1 MQCTQVSLW
10 VQLSKSLLLN
20 QRPKIISCDRGKLNG
35 KILKTWN
42 WTDLEAHKESWLCLQ
57 ETRRCLFW
65 FCSLVFAK
73 EEEVTLIIPEIKYVW
88 DICELWIEFWCRA
101 YRFYKAVIW
110 GLCERENY
118 PSGIGC
124 VLDIIAKEEDKTNS
138 FQVKFILLLGYSI
151 YAGGWWRIRGAKGWP
166 EGIDCAFTSIQKK

>member
-20 QRPKIISCDRGKLNG
+20 QRPKVISCDRGKLNG

-42 WTDLEAHKESWLCLQ
+42 WTDLEVHKESWLCLQ

-65 FCSLVFAK
+65 FCSLVFPK

-138 FQVKFILLLGYSI
+138 FLMKFILLLGYSI
-151 YAGGWWRIRGAKGWP
+151 YAGCGGESEEPRAVSWGHWLCFP
-166 EGIDCAFTSIQKK
+166 SIQKK